1 MKAISQTIWVEMLKA
16 RRSRMP
22 LFTALG
28 FALLPLALGFMMII
42 LKDPELARRAGLITV
57 KARITMGVA
66 DWPTYLGFLAQAT
79 AMGGIMIFSLVA
91 IWVFGREYSDHTVT
105 DLLALPTSRT
115 AIVGAKFA
123 VVAMWSIALTVM
135 VCFASLAVGA
145 AVGLPPVSTQ
155 LVLQRMVTVA
165 VAACLAIALVTPIA
179 FFASAGHGYLPP
191 IGAVLLAVFLA
202 QLFNAT
208 GRGEYFP
215 WAIPALY
222 TQGEALGAV
231 SYVILVLTGV
241 VGVACTLAW
250 WERADQTH

>member
-1 MKAISQTIWVEMLKA
+1 VKAISQAIWVEMLKA

-105 DLLALPTSRT
+105 DLLALPTSRS
-115 AIVGAKFA
+115 AIVGGKFV
-123 VVAMWSIALTVM
+123 VVAVWSIALTVM
-135 VCFASLAVGA
+135 VGLVSIAVGA

-241 VGVACTLAW
+241 AGVACTLAW